1 MFRKILLI
9 DDSVDIKR
17 SDAIKDH
24 RVRIIPVDNFDCKEF
39 NRNDAGWPRNDISQ
53 LARAQSQSEYD
64 SILRRLVELKNNQT
78 LPADMKV
85 KDAINLIKPRY
96 VQSPNEID
104 LFVSNLDSDT
114 IASLEL
120 AYGKKH
126 KDIGKDVK
134 DVEPSS
140 SSSSSSSSTDSS
152 VSE

>member
-1 MFRKILLI
+1 MFRKLI
-9 DDSVDIKR
+9 KNLPDVDAR
-17 SDAIKDH
+17 SEAIKQH
-24 RVRIIPVDNFDCKEF
+24 KVVIIPVDNFDCKDF

-85 KDAINLIKPRY
+85 KDAISLIKPRY

-104 LFVSNLDSDT
+104 QFVSNLDSDT

-120 AYGKKH
+120 VYGKKQ

-140 SSSSSSSSTDSS
+140 ATSADSS

>member
-1 MFRKILLI
+1 MFRKLI
-9 DDSVDIKR
+9 KNLSDVYSR
-17 SDAIKDH
+17 SEAIKQH
-24 RVRIIPVDNFDCKEF
+24 QVGIIPVDNFDCKDF

-64 SILRRLVELKNNQT
+64 SILRRLVELKNTQT

-85 KDAINLIKPRY
+85 KDAISLIKPRY

-104 LFVSNLDSDT
+104 QFVSNLDSDT

-120 AYGKKH
+120 VYGKKREE
-126 KDIGKDVK
+126 IGKDIK

-140 SSSSSSSSTDSS
+140 STSADSS

>member
-1 MFRKILLI
+1 MFRKILLF

-17 SDAIKDH
+17 SDAIKEH
-24 RVRIIPVDNFDCKEF
+24 KVRIIPVDNFDCKEF

-85 KDAINLIKPRY
+85 KDAISLIKPRY

-104 LFVSNLDSDT
+104 QFISNLDSDT

-120 AYGKKH
+120 AYGKKQ

-140 SSSSSSSSTDSS
+140 SSSPAPLTDSS

>member
-9 DDSVDIKR
+9 DDSVDFKR
-17 SDAIKDH
+17 SVAIKEH
-24 RVRIIPVDNFDCKEF
+24 KVRIIPVDNFDCKEF

-85 KDAINLIKPRY
+85 KDAISLIKPRY

-104 LFVSNLDSDT
+104 QFISNLDSDT

-120 AYGKKH
+120 AYGKKRE
-126 KDIGKDVK
+126 DIGKDVK

-140 SSSSSSSSTDSS
+140 TPSTGTS
-152 VSE
+152 VTE